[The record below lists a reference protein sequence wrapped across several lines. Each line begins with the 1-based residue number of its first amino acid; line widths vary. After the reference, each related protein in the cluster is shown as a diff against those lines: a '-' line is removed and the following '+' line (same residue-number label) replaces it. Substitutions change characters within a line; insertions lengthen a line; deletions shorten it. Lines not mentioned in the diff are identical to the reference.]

1 MPIVR
6 LAIDYAA
13 SLFEK
18 SRMIARFLERRMA
31 VVCAAWL
38 AGTFILALLR
48 LANPASPIH
57 NVWDAAPVLLA
68 YSLIIAAPI
77 LGYLVGRHAFA
88 GEVASAQPSYRF
100 AVFGRWRSLSA
111 ADARG
116 RAAFGPIGF
125 MASLLVGMLLNVVI
139 RAVEFFTAVPAMSWH
154 APAWGQALFAWM
166 ALDVVVTGFFYMVA
180 FVMALRTVPLF
191 PRMLLYAWMVDVL
204 MQLIIAQR
212 LAAVG
217 GVPDRVVEPLL
228 ALLEGNVTKVLI
240 SAAIWLPYLLLSDL
254 SYRFYETPARRW
266 INSYSPNRMKPFF
279 RTTERQRS

>member
-1 MPIVR
+1 MFTGLVWDKSLPIVR
-6 LAIDYAA
+6 LAIDYSA

-31 VVCAAWL
+31 TVCAAWL

-100 AVFGRWRSLSA
+100 AVFGRWRSLTA

-139 RAVEFFTAVPAMSWH
+139 RTVEFFTAVPAMSWH

-204 MQLIIAQR
+204 MQLIIAQQ

-240 SAAIWLPYLLLSDL
+240 SAAIWLPYLLLSERVNVT
-254 SYRFYETPARRW
+254 YRHRTNARTLPPA
-266 INSYSPNRMKPFF
+266 
-279 RTTERQRS
+279 E